1 MDPAILTVAFAM
13 GYLVYRLG
21 LPPLVGF
28 LLAGLVLSAFGFTAT
43 PLLKTGAEVGV
54 TLLLFTIGLKLKIK
68 NLTKPEVWA
77 GGILHIGLTVAVLGF
92 TIFCLCFSG
101 LRFFLEIDLS
111 TALLLAFSLSFSST
125 VFAVKILDESGR
137 MDSLNGRTAIGILII
152 QDIVAVIYLTVS
164 TGKLPS
170 VWALL
175 VIALLPIARK
185 LFQLMLSRVGHGE
198 LMVLLGLFVALIAGA
213 HSFEAVRLKPDLGAL
228 ILGMLMA
235 PHPRAK
241 EMADALLSVKDI
253 LLVCFFLEIGL
264 TGLPDASGFVAA
276 GILVGLLPVKMML
289 YFLVFT
295 RFTLK
300 ARTSFITTMN
310 LANYSEFGLIVC
322 ALAASTGKIDPQWLV
337 VIAIALSVS
346 LIVASPLNKYADRM
360 FERMSSRLKRFETHR
375 RHPEE
380 VPFEKKPWEIV
391 ILGMG
396 RIGVGA
402 YDWFQDQFG
411 KVVVGLDFN
420 HETVDN
426 NSRQGRSVKHG
437 DVTDPDFWRRLPAP
451 DGSVK
456 LVVLTIP
463 NLDAMLYTYRMLK
476 KFHYQGRVAAAV
488 QYDEEVE
495 VLRDEGVD
503 IAVNVYSEAGMGL
516 AAHVVDELDAWKE
529 KKIRTKIVP

>member
-1 MDPAILTVAFAM
+1 MYPVILTVAFAM
-13 GYLVYRLG
+13 GCLVYRLG

-28 LLAGLVLSAFGFTAT
+28 LLAGLVLSAFGFTST
-43 PLLKTGAEVGV
+43 PLLKTGSDVGV
-54 TLLLFTIGLKLKIK
+54 TLLLFTIGLKLNIK
-68 NLTKPEVWA
+68 NLIKPEVWA
-77 GGILHIGLTVAVLGF
+77 GGTLHIGLTVAVLGF
-92 TIFCLCFSG
+92 ALFCLGYSG

-111 TALLLAFSLSFSST
+111 TALLLAFALSFSST

-137 MDSLNGRTAIGILII
+137 MNSLNGRTAIGVLII
-152 QDIVAVIYLTVS
+152 QDIVVVIYLTVS

-185 LFQLMLSRVGHGE
+185 IFQLILSRVGHGE
-198 LMVLLGLFVALIAGA
+198 LMVLLGLFMALIAGA
-213 HSFEAVRLKPDLGAL
+213 HTFKAVHLKPDLGAL

-235 PHPRAK
+235 SHPRAK
-241 EMADALLSVKDI
+241 EMADSLLSVKDV
-253 LLVCFFLEIGL
+253 LLVCFFLDIGL
-264 TGLPDASGFVAA
+264 TGLPDAPGLVAA
-276 GILVGLLPVKMML
+276 GILVGLLPLKMML

-310 LANYSEFGLIVC
+310 LANYSEFGLIAC
-322 ALAASTGKIDPQWLV
+322 ALAVSTGKIDSQWLV

-346 LIVASPLNKYADRM
+346 LIIASPLNKHPARI
-360 FERMSSRLKRFETHR
+360 FECMRSQLKWFETHR

-380 VPFEKKPWEIV
+380 VHIEREPWDIIIV
-391 ILGMG
+391 GMG

-402 YDWFQDQFG
+402 YDWFQDRFG

-420 HETVDN
+420 HETVSR
-426 NSRQGRSVKHG
+426 NSQQGRSVKHG
-437 DVTDPDFWRRLPAP
+437 DVTDPDFWRMLPAP
-451 DGSVK
+451 DGTVK
-456 LVVLTIP
+456 LVVLAVS
-463 NLDAMLYTYRMLK
+463 NLDTMLYTCRMLK
-476 KFHYQGRVAAAV
+476 ERRYQGRVAAVA

-495 VLRDEGVD
+495 ALREAGVD

-516 AAHVVDELDAWKE
+516 AAQVVDELDTWKE
-529 KKIRTKIVP
+529 EKI